1 MKKREAF
8 AKLPSVDSIL
18 SNNNIKNLLD
28 NYPRE
33 LILESIRDVIESKRQ
48 EIIRIKE
55 DEVETFDI
63 EEDILI
69 DDIIQSTKNKF
80 QLSIQKVIN
89 ATGIVIHTNLGR
101 SKLSQMYKVN

>member
-55 DEVETFDI
+55 DEVEIFDI
-63 EEDILI
+63 EEGILI
-69 DDIIQSTKNKF
+69 DDIIQSTK
-80 QLSIQKVIN
+80 
-89 ATGIVIHTNLGR
+89 
-101 SKLSQMYKVN
+101 YKCNRYRNTY

>member
-89 ATGIVIHTNLGR
+89 
-101 SKLSQMYKVN
+101 

>member
-55 DEVETFDI
+55 DEIETFDI

-101 SKLSQMYKVN
+101 WIF

>member
-101 SKLSQMYKVN
+101 SKLRI

>member
-89 ATGIVIHTNLGR
+89 ATGIVIL
-101 SKLSQMYKVN
+101 LI

>member
-55 DEVETFDI
+55 DEIETFDI

-89 ATGIVIHTNLGR
+89 ATGIVIHTI
-101 SKLSQMYKVN
+101 

>member
-80 QLSIQKVIN
+80 QLSIQ
-89 ATGIVIHTNLGR
+89 
-101 SKLSQMYKVN
+101 

>member
-1 MKKREAF
+1 M
-8 AKLPSVDSIL
+8 I
-18 SNNNIKNLLD
+18 
-28 NYPRE
+28 
-33 LILESIRDVIESKRQ
+33 IESKRQ

-80 QLSIQKVIN
+80 QLSIQKVIKCN
-89 ATGIVIHTNLGR
+89 RYRNT
-101 SKLSQMYKVN
+101 Y

>member
-55 DEVETFDI
+55 DEVEKGILKQLFSI
-63 EEDILI
+63 EFCSFL
-69 DDIIQSTKNKF
+69 K
-80 QLSIQKVIN
+80 KVL
-89 ATGIVIHTNLGR
+89 A
-101 SKLSQMYKVN
+101 

>member
-69 DDIIQSTKNKF
+69 DDIIQSTK
-80 QLSIQKVIN
+80 IN
-89 ATGIVIHTNLGR
+89 FNYLFK
-101 SKLSQMYKVN
+101 KL

>member
-55 DEVETFDI
+55 DEI
-63 EEDILI
+63 
-69 DDIIQSTKNKF
+69 
-80 QLSIQKVIN
+80 
-89 ATGIVIHTNLGR
+89 
-101 SKLSQMYKVN
+101 

>member
-89 ATGIVIHTNLGR
+89 ATGIVIHTINASSAPVSLF
-101 SKLSQMYKVN
+101 MI

>member
-33 LILESIRDVIESKRQ
+33 LILESIRDVIESKR
-48 EIIRIKE
+48 
-55 DEVETFDI
+55 
-63 EEDILI
+63 
-69 DDIIQSTKNKF
+69 
-80 QLSIQKVIN
+80 
-89 ATGIVIHTNLGR
+89 G
-101 SKLSQMYKVN
+101 

>member
-63 EEDILI
+63 EESSL
-69 DDIIQSTKNKF
+69 
-80 QLSIQKVIN
+80 QKIN
-89 ATGIVIHTNLGR
+89 FNYLFK
-101 SKLSQMYKVN
+101 KL

>member
-80 QLSIQKVIN
+80 QLSKKVIN
-89 ATGIVIHTNLGR
+89 ATGIVILI
-101 SKLSQMYKVN
+101 

>member
-69 DDIIQSTKNKF
+69 NFNYLFK
-80 QLSIQKVIN
+80 
-89 ATGIVIHTNLGR
+89 
-101 SKLSQMYKVN
+101 KL

>member
-80 QLSIQKVIN
+80 QLSIQKV
-89 ATGIVIHTNLGR
+89 
-101 SKLSQMYKVN
+101 S

>member
-69 DDIIQSTKNKF
+69 DDP
-80 QLSIQKVIN
+80 V
-89 ATGIVIHTNLGR
+89 
-101 SKLSQMYKVN
+101 YKK

>member
-55 DEVETFDI
+55 DEIETFDI
-63 EEDILI
+63 NFNYLF
-69 DDIIQSTKNKF
+69 K
-80 QLSIQKVIN
+80 
-89 ATGIVIHTNLGR
+89 
-101 SKLSQMYKVN
+101 KL

>member
-55 DEVETFDI
+55 DEIETFDI

-69 DDIIQSTKNKF
+69 DDIIQSTKNGNFNYLFK
-80 QLSIQKVIN
+80 
-89 ATGIVIHTNLGR
+89 
-101 SKLSQMYKVN
+101 KL

>member
-89 ATGIVIHTNLGR
+89 ATGIVIHTNLG
-101 SKLSQMYKVN
+101 QMYKVN